1 MKLSQIQRRTGVILL
16 DSKIFLSFGLVV
28 FYLAGCRS
36 VSGPAEEGSI
46 GKKVNASALKLQDS
60 PGPTDSRETSQNPP
74 PKTTLTNKV
83 GKFIG
88 GLAEGVTSTVTSVAS
103 SVGEV
108 ILGGE
113 DKSQKGPVDARD
125 IAFLQLGTGGYR
137 GKVESASTAI
147 VMNNLESLMNF
158 LKDAEFSHTQF
169 VFNDWLPFDFE
180 KYQAVAVIH
189 NHKKRGSFLKV
200 DRLTYNGTLVVTGES
215 YQEDSSCSLNEWIS
229 SEVSFSLLKIP
240 KVGKLPAGVTTI
252 ALSAPER
259 KGCHGMLGSFQ
270 NSDQAKGIPHQVE
283 WQGQIQK
290 PNQRLHIYRSTWGDW
305 DDFTSK
311 NCKSCR
317 SIETRYGFPS
327 EKLAIQVTE
336 AGQGHIYIRK
346 IFKLAGMYF
355 VDLERDDCP
364 FPVNSILFT
373 ILKKDVE
380 TTSSLFDYSK
390 VLMTGP
396 WIPTTR
402 KCETVN

>member
-1 MKLSQIQRRTGVILL
+1 ML
-16 DSKIFLSFGLVV
+16 DSKNFLSFALVV
-28 FYLAGCRS
+28 FLVGCRS
-36 VSGPAEEGSI
+36 VSEPGEEGSKDQK
-46 GKKVNASALKLQDS
+46 GKASALKLEDS
-60 PGPTDSRETSQNPP
+60 QGATDSSETSKNPP

-113 DKSQKGPVDARD
+113 DKSSKALADSRD
-125 IAFLQLGTGGYR
+125 INFLQLGTGGYR

-147 VMNNLESLMNF
+147 VMNNLESVMNF
-158 LKDAEFSHTQF
+158 LKDAEFAHTQF
-169 VFNDWLPFDFE
+169 VFNDWLSFDFE
-180 KYQAVAVIH
+180 KYQAIAVVH

-240 KVGKLPAGVTTI
+240 KVDKLPAGAATI

-270 NSDQAKGIPHQVE
+270 NGDQAKGISHQVE
-283 WQGQIQK
+283 WQGQIEK
-290 PNQRLHIYRSTWGDW
+290 PTQRLHIYRSTWGDW

-311 NCKSCR
+311 SCKSCR

-336 AGQGHIYIRK
+336 AGQGHIHIRK

-355 VDLERDDCP
+355 LDLERDDCP
-364 FPVNSILFT
+364 VSVNSILFT

-402 KCETVN
+402 KCEAVNE

>member
-1 MKLSQIQRRTGVILL
+1 MLK
-16 DSKIFLSFGLVV
+16 SKIYLSFGLVV
-28 FYLAGCRS
+28 CVGAGCRS
-36 VSGPAEEGSI
+36 VPGPAEQGSDDQ
-46 GKKVNASALKLQDS
+46 KVNASSLTLQES
-60 PGPTDSRETSQNPP
+60 PGPTEAVEGSPKPTSKPTS
-74 PKTTLTNKV
+74 KSTLTTKV

-103 SVGEV
+103 SVGDV
-108 ILGGE
+108 ILGGD
-113 DKSQKGPVDARD
+113 DKSLKG
-125 IAFLQLGTGGYR
+125 IADSKNITFLQLGTGGYR
-137 GKVESASTAI
+137 GKLEGVSTSI
-147 VMNNLESLMNF
+147 VMNNLESVMNF
-158 LKDAEFSHTQF
+158 LKDAEFSHSQF
-169 VFNDWLPFDFE
+169 VFNDWLQFDFE
-180 KYQAVAVIH
+180 KYQAIAVIH

-200 DRLTYNGTLVVTGES
+200 DRLIYNGTLVVTGES
-215 YQEDSSCSLNEWIS
+215 YQEDSSCSLNQWIS

-240 KVGKLPAGVTTI
+240 KVDKLAAGVGTV

-270 NSDQAKGIPHQVE
+270 NGDQAQGISHQVE
-283 WQGQIQK
+283 WQGQVEK
-290 PNQRLHIYRSTWGDW
+290 PNQRLRIYRSTWGEW

-317 SIETRYGFPS
+317 SLETRYGFPS

-336 AGQGHIYIRK
+336 TGQGNIHIRK
-346 IFKLAGMYF
+346 IYKLAGMFF

-364 FPVNSILFT
+364 VAVNSILFT

-390 VLMTGP
+390 VLITGP

-402 KCETVN
+402 KCESGHS